1 MIKNINRDMTLM
13 DVTKKSLPACHVF
26 KMLIKAFVDHLKI
39 HLDRGKIDLK
49 KVRWVIP
56 VSAYLNDT
64 GKLFLMSCAK
74 QVRVYFNLMIQHSH
88 GLLQKFEKL

>member
-1 MIKNINRDMTLM
+1 MIQNINRDMTLV

-39 HLDRGKIDLK
+39 HLDMGQIDLK
-49 KVRWVIP
+49 KGRVRWVIP

-64 GKLFLMSCAK
+64 GRLFLMSCAK
-74 QVRVYFNLMIQHSH
+74 QVSVYFNGMIQHSY
-88 GLLQKFEKL
+88 GLL